1 MTLRALS
8 RILSSLLL
16 GGLLLAGCA
25 LVDQRTFAPAPEAK
39 AQSTAPATAAPPAAV
54 QVDPRAPLVTIEFGG
69 PPPQYEEL
77 LRYAIRAADN
87 RDRDVQY
94 DVVAML
100 PKADDAERG
109 QADAVAVMRS
119 MMLAG
124 VPAARIHLALR
135 ADPTLPARQVRV
147 YVR

>member
-1 MTLRALS
+1 MLAC
-8 RILSSLLL
+8 
-16 GGLLLAGCA
+16 LLLAGCA

-39 AQSTAPATAAPPAAV
+39 AQAVAQPAPPV
-54 QVDPRAPLVTIEFGG
+54 RVDPRAPLVTVDFSG

-77 LRYAIRAADN
+77 LRYAVRAAEM

-100 PKADDAERG
+100 PNASDAAQG
-109 QADAVAVMRS
+109 QRDAAQVMRS
-119 MMLAG
+119 IMLAG
-124 VPAARIHLALR
+124 VPAGRIHLGLR
-135 ADPTLPARQVRV
+135 ADPTVSGREIRV